1 MKIKHEVYH
10 VADIIEADEFGD
22 REMMI
27 PAEII
32 PCEEDYDFYEDEV
45 VEMERLINP
54 AVIIPNDSLR
64 YSIINIIAY
73 MCGNMV
79 NEYMVLYT
87 KQNNSYRED
96 IPCALVMKNEFLFK
110 RVMITPVKKNYASI
124 IELQEGNVVPK
135 EKSLDVKGLPIRKS
149 SLPVRTRDK
158 LQKIL
163 YEDILRADVID
174 QKKILKHMILLEKE
188 IYNSLVSG
196 SKEYYKPATVKAIN
210 NYDKPLSIGP
220 FKACVV
226 WNELT
231 DSSTEKHDLNV
242 RNAVECV
249 KVNLSI
255 KTVENLKDY
264 PEVYDNAV
272 RILNDPNFGTGINS
286 IAIPLGLEV
295 PQWVFRIIDYKAIIL
310 ANLTNAPLLPVGI
323 ECLTGNTNYT
333 NIVSL

>member
-124 IELQEGNVVPK
+124 IELQE
-135 EKSLDVKGLPIRKS
+135 S
-149 SLPVRTRDK
+149 
-158 LQKIL
+158 
-163 YEDILRADVID
+163 
-174 QKKILKHMILLEKE
+174 
-188 IYNSLVSG
+188 
-196 SKEYYKPATVKAIN
+196 
-210 NYDKPLSIGP
+210 
-220 FKACVV
+220 
-226 WNELT
+226 
-231 DSSTEKHDLNV
+231 
-242 RNAVECV
+242 
-249 KVNLSI
+249 
-255 KTVENLKDY
+255 
-264 PEVYDNAV
+264 
-272 RILNDPNFGTGINS
+272 
-286 IAIPLGLEV
+286 
-295 PQWVFRIIDYKAIIL
+295 
-310 ANLTNAPLLPVGI
+310 
-323 ECLTGNTNYT
+323 
-333 NIVSL
+333 